1 MIVIIL
7 KIGICTTEGKTW
19 EQHREFFH
27 QQMRNFLDEGGK
39 GTQGFIEV
47 IMDEIDDIRIDL
59 AKKVLLILFVLILG
73 MITSLKPLALFIDI
87 YYYY

>member
-1 MIVIIL
+1 L
-7 KIGICTTEGKTW
+7 IGICTTEGKTW

-59 AKKVLLILFVLILG
+59 AKKVNHHCNN
-73 MITSLKPLALFIDI
+73 
-87 YYYY
+87 

>member
-1 MIVIIL
+1 MIANTL

-59 AKKVLLILFVLILG
+59 AKKVLFNFLSTILD
-73 MITSLKPLALFIDI
+73 TDDFIMN
-87 YYYY
+87 Y

>member
-1 MIVIIL
+1 MKSKSIIAIIL
-7 KIGICTTEGKTW
+7 QIGICTTEGKTW

-59 AKKVLLILFVLILG
+59 AKKVLFFLLLIPCI
-73 MITSLKPLALFIDI
+73 MIKT
-87 YYYY
+87 

>member
-1 MIVIIL
+1 MIAIIL

-59 AKKVLLILFVLILG
+59 AKKVLFDFVRTILDND
-73 MITSLKPLALFIDI
+73 DI
-87 YYYY
+87 